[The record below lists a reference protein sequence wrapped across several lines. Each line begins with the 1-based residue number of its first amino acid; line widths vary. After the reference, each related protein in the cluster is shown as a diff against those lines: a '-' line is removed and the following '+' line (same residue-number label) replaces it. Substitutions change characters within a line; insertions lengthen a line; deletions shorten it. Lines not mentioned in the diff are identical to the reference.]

1 MESGVSARTGFI
13 TIPSGDISAD
23 AIGPHE
29 AFNRNTAQTEWL
41 RMSDYLSSH
50 VLAIA
55 LTFFVAGFVKGVA
68 GMGLPTVAMGV
79 LSAIMS
85 PVSAASL
92 LVIPSFVTN
101 FWQLF
106 TGPNF
111 LALMKRLW
119 VMMLGIMVG
128 TLAGSW
134 LLTSAN
140 TVFASVGLGAAL
152 IVYAVHGLSAKP
164 LSVPVRFEGL
174 LAPVIGLT
182 TGLINGGT
190 GVFTLPAVPY
200 LQALGLSKDDLIQ
213 ALGLS
218 FTVSTIALAA
228 GLARGGAFHLGNVT
242 LSALAVIPALLG
254 MQVGTI
260 VRERISAATFRRWFL
275 ILLAVL
281 GLELAVHPLFL

>member
-1 MESGVSARTGFI
+1 M
-13 TIPSGDISAD
+13 
-23 AIGPHE
+23 
-29 AFNRNTAQTEWL
+29 N
-41 RMSDYLSSH
+41 DYLSSH
-50 VLAIA
+50 VLIIA
-55 LTFFVAGFVKGVA
+55 LTFFLAGIVKGVA

-101 FWQLF
+101 FRQLF

-119 VMMLGIMVG
+119 LMMLGIAVG
-128 TLAGSW
+128 TLAGSR

-140 TVFASVGLGAAL
+140 TEYASVGLGSAL
-152 IVYAVHGLSAKP
+152 ILYAMHGLWAKP
-164 LSVPVRFEGL
+164 LSVPARLERL
-174 LAPVIGLT
+174 LSPVSGLT

-218 FTVSTIALAA
+218 FTVSTVALAA
-228 GLARGGAFHLGNVT
+228 GVGAGGGVPLVKYLFFPL
-242 LSALAVIPALLG
+242 PA
-254 MQVGTI
+254 
-260 VRERISAATFRRWFL
+260 
-275 ILLAVL
+275 
-281 GLELAVHPLFL
+281 HPPLFGPAGGKTRPNTPNPPPSLPPFPSSP

>member
-1 MESGVSARTGFI
+1 
-13 TIPSGDISAD
+13 
-23 AIGPHE
+23 
-29 AFNRNTAQTEWL
+29 
-41 RMSDYLSSH
+41 MSDYLSRH
-50 VLAIA
+50 VLFVA

-68 GMGLPTVAMGV
+68 GMGLPTVSMGV
-79 LSAIMS
+79 LSAIMP

-111 LALMKRLW
+111 LGLIKRLW
-119 VMMLGIMVG
+119 VMMLGILVG

-140 TVFASVGLGAAL
+140 TVYASVGLGAAL
-152 IVYAVHGLSAKP
+152 IIFAVHGLFAKP
-164 LSVPVRFEGL
+164 LSVPTRFERSL
-174 LAPVIGLT
+174 SPVIGLA
-182 TGLINGGT
+182 TGLINGAT

-200 LQALGLSKDDLIQ
+200 LQALGLSKNDLIQ

-228 GLARGGAFHLGNVT
+228 GLARGGAFHLGSIT
-242 LSALAVIPALLG
+242 LSVLAIIPALLG
-254 MQVGTI
+254 MHVGTM
-260 VRERISAATFRRWFL
+260 VRGRISAATFRRWFL
-275 ILLAVL
+275 ILIAIL
-281 GLELAVHPLFL
+281 GLELAAHPFLF

>member
-1 MESGVSARTGFI
+1 
-13 TIPSGDISAD
+13 
-23 AIGPHE
+23 
-29 AFNRNTAQTEWL
+29 
-41 RMSDYLSSH
+41 MSDYLSSH
-50 VLAIA
+50 VLVIA
-55 LTFFVAGFVKGVA
+55 LTFFLAGIAKGVA

-85 PVSAASL
+85 PVGAASL

-119 VMMLGIMVG
+119 LMMLGIAVG

-140 TVFASVGLGAAL
+140 TEYASFGLGSAL
-152 IVYAVHGLSAKP
+152 ILYAMHGLWAKP
-164 LSVPVRFEGL
+164 LSVPARLERL
-174 LAPVIGLT
+174 LSPLIGLT
-182 TGLINGGT
+182 TGVINGGT

-228 GLARGGAFHLGNVT
+228 GLARGGAFHLGNFTMST
-242 LSALAVIPALLG
+242 LAIIPSLLG
-254 MQVGTI
+254 MWAGTAI
-260 VRERISAATFRRWFL
+260 RERISATTFRRWFL
-275 ILLAVL
+275 IFLAVL
-281 GLELAVHPLFL
+281 GLELVVRPLFF

>member
-1 MESGVSARTGFI
+1 M
-13 TIPSGDISAD
+13 
-23 AIGPHE
+23 
-29 AFNRNTAQTEWL
+29 N
-41 RMSDYLSSH
+41 DYLSPH
-50 VLAIA
+50 ILFVAM
-55 LTFFVAGFVKGVA
+55 TFFVAGFVKGAA
-68 GMGLPTVAMGV
+68 GMGLPTVAMAV
-79 LSAIMS
+79 LSATMP

-111 LALMKRLW
+111 VALIRRLW

-128 TLAGSW
+128 TLVGSW
-134 LLTSAN
+134 LLTSTN
-140 TVFASVGLGAAL
+140 TKYTSVGLGTALVIYAA
-152 IVYAVHGLSAKP
+152 HGLFAKP
-164 LSVPVRFEGL
+164 VLVPARIERRLS
-174 LAPVIGLT
+174 PVIGLT

-200 LQALGLSKDDLIQ
+200 LQSLGLSKDDLIQ

-228 GLARGGAFHLGNVT
+228 GLARGGAYHLGNITISV
-242 LSALAVIPALLG
+242 LAVVPALLG
-254 MQVGTI
+254 MRVGTM

-275 ILLAVL
+275 ILIATFGV
-281 GLELAVHPLFL
+281 ELAVHPLLL